1 MSQDNYDEQFYLAR
15 VAEHC
20 ERYEDMI
27 EFLKV
32 LQTKDGDLT
41 VDERNLLSV
50 AYKNAIS
57 ERRTAWRAFTSIAN
71 NKKYDKYL
79 NSIEAYKNK
88 VVDEM

>member
-1 MSQDNYDEQFYLAR
+1 MSFEEQFYLAR

-32 LQTKDGDLT
+32 LQDKQEDLT

-50 AYKNAIS
+50 AYKNSIS
-57 ERRTAWRAFTSIAN
+57 ERRTAWRAFTSISQ
-71 NKKYDKYL
+71 NKKYEKY
-79 NSIEAYKNK
+79 NKSIESYKER
-88 VVDEM
+88 VVLEM